1 MQNSVRLVGKR
12 SSAPN
17 IILGIAIA
25 ALVLWL
31 LAWLS
36 EQGYLNNLLG
46 TDNSNNQNLQTQGQT
61 TETYPTPIE

>member
-1 MQNSVRLVGKR
+1 MQNSVRLVGKK
-12 SSAPN
+12 STWPN

-46 TDNSNNQNLQTQGQT
+46 TETSNNQNLQTQ
-61 TETYPTPIE
+61 EVYPTPIE